1 MSLEAFI
8 SGKCAV
14 TSSGVIVPNSNPVE
28 RRRADE
34 NSLETMST
42 TSSTNSRS
50 RRRDPPTAADNN
62 NNNSTARSSSD
73 ANNIVLAERTSNLIN
88 SYRDYVSG
96 LDGYDIEEL
105 MISRDNDQHH
115 GSSTTSLRTVVGAS
129 STSSSSNSNNHN
141 LRDYRQSIDTSPPSP
156 LLRGWNHTNTSNQN
170 YSASAMS
177 NRCDYEPPYSDYD
190 YNDEENNFDRST
202 SIEQKKYR
210 YTHPIY
216 HSKKF
221 KQSLVICVL
230 VGTVALIGWASSSA
244 SNSSRERQKDLHLE
258 DALKHY
264 EMKTP
269 TTTTSELLTQ
279 ENEEVD
285 GEQNEPT
292 VVTKAQEEESGDT
305 ASSEEEIES
314 VTRHI
319 LCCSSSPSSSSSA
332 SSSISVKTEYL
343 LAESHHPVWYTRSD
357 GWMGTTW
364 QEAREFCS
372 SRGNSNSGDVDD
384 GTVVELCPYEVYCPT
399 GPHHIPY
406 GGYRV
411 DESASNAS
419 SSSSRAP
426 ISDLPNGWVQVG
438 SDNACVQYSM
448 IGSDSSSS
456 SVDANKNEDA
466 LAMIEEVVHDV
477 STVNQISTHDTTESQ
492 VVVDIVEDTDATT
505 TTSDIQSDSQVESTE
520 PTVTSINQ
528 SSSFDMTSTLH
539 RKFKPFWLSSNDG
552 WNGGSYDDAVE
563 FCSSIRGKQL
573 CPYSVMCPHGPQNAV
588 MGGYRRVEFEV
599 DGEQYAPILGGENHW
614 VMIGNME
621 LNDDGTSSKCMT
633 HRQLEGKAP
642 EWGLNDDR
650 KELKKYIMCCTVN

>member
-115 GSSTTSLRTVVGAS
+115 HHHHGSSTTSLRTAVGAS
-129 STSSSSNSNNHN
+129 SSSSSNSNNHN
-141 LRDYRQSIDTSPPSP
+141 LRDYRHGIDNSPPSP

-292 VVTKAQEEESGDT
+292 VVTKAQEEE
-305 ASSEEEIES
+305 
-314 VTRHI
+314 
-319 LCCSSSPSSSSSA
+319 
-332 SSSISVKTEYL
+332 
-343 LAESHHPVWYTRSD
+343 
-357 GWMGTTW
+357 
-364 QEAREFCS
+364 
-372 SRGNSNSGDVDD
+372 
-384 GTVVELCPYEVYCPT
+384 
-399 GPHHIPY
+399 
-406 GGYRV
+406 
-411 DESASNAS
+411 
-419 SSSSRAP
+419 
-426 ISDLPNGWVQVG
+426 
-438 SDNACVQYSM
+438 
-448 IGSDSSSS
+448 
-456 SVDANKNEDA
+456 
-466 LAMIEEVVHDV
+466 
-477 STVNQISTHDTTESQ
+477 
-492 VVVDIVEDTDATT
+492 
-505 TTSDIQSDSQVESTE
+505 
-520 PTVTSINQ
+520 
-528 SSSFDMTSTLH
+528 
-539 RKFKPFWLSSNDG
+539 
-552 WNGGSYDDAVE
+552 
-563 FCSSIRGKQL
+563 
-573 CPYSVMCPHGPQNAV
+573 
-588 MGGYRRVEFEV
+588 
-599 DGEQYAPILGGENHW
+599 
-614 VMIGNME
+614 
-621 LNDDGTSSKCMT
+621 
-633 HRQLEGKAP
+633 
-642 EWGLNDDR
+642 
-650 KELKKYIMCCTVN
+650 